1 MVYLPMRYLYGKR
14 FVGPITPT
22 VLSLR
27 KELFTVPYHEINWD
41 EARNL
46 CAKVGQID
54 IYFPINFI
62 LLIRDAVFH

>member
-1 MVYLPMRYLYGKR
+1 M
-14 FVGPITPT
+14 GPITPT

-54 IYFPINFI
+54 ICFPINFN